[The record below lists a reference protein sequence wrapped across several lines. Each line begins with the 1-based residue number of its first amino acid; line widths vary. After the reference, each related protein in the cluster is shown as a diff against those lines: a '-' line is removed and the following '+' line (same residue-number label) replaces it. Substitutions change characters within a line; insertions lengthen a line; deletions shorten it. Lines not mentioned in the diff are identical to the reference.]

1 MNFPQ
6 RPDMC
11 RCSFALRWRPWE
23 YIVPISALVFLL
35 VQIVLHLTFLS
46 NSVHIAGAWSTR
58 WKCVQTSG
66 RVGRHPSQS
75 AAYITVFEKKVA
87 VRGSSQEILS
97 NLLLIDTSWYP
108 IIQLNLLSERRPRLS
123 EACLRLISACG
134 LPSTEVSRL
143 KTLQV
148 NDSLSWRILIAHSS
162 STYDHSFFSHLRG
175 PFVSGC
181 W

>member
-1 MNFPQ
+1 MY
-6 RPDMC
+6 
-11 RCSFALRWRPWE
+11 RCSFAQRWRPWG

-35 VQIVLHLTFLS
+35 VQIVLLLTFLW

-87 VRGSSQEILS
+87 IRGSSQEILS
-97 NLLLIDTSWYP
+97 NLFIDTSWYP
-108 IIQLNLLSERRPRLS
+108 IIQLNQLSERKPRLS

-143 KTLQV
+143 KTLQGRSPQICTEHKIWCQ
-148 NDSLSWRILIAHSS
+148 N
-162 STYDHSFFSHLRG
+162 
-175 PFVSGC
+175 
-181 W
+181 